1 VRRRQ
6 LLELEDLAW
15 CPRAVRDGGTDWLAF
30 MANTSEVFSAVAPKI
45 RAALRASGTNCVLDL
60 CSGGGGPW
68 LTLQRELAR
77 SGPLRVVLSD
87 RYPNIDALENMR
99 ARSHEALEFLPTP
112 VDATDVPHQIDG
124 VRTMFSAFHHFPP
137 AAARAI
143 LADAVAKGR
152 AIVIVEG
159 TTSRALGLVAMPLQL
174 PLILLLTPFVRPFR
188 WSRLVFTYLVPLIP
202 FIVLFDGTMSF
213 LRLYQ
218 TDELRDLVAAVPGSE
233 RFEWDI
239 GSTRGRRVP
248 VRLSHLVGIPT
259 RRRPD
264 EGDDVSARAR
274 TDESAADR
282 ATGSVAC

>member
-1 VRRRQ
+1 LTSPAGHSTIVQHPVRRRQ

-30 MANTSEVFSAVAPKI
+30 MANTSKVFSAMAPKI
-45 RAALRASGTNCVLDL
+45 RVAMRASGTNCVLDL

-77 SGPLRVVLSD
+77 SGPVRVVLSD
-87 RYPNIDALENMR
+87 RYPNVEAL
-99 ARSHEALEFLPTP
+99 ADVRSRSGEALEFLPTP
-112 VDATDVPHQIDG
+112 VDATDVPNQIDG

-137 AAARAI
+137 DAARAI
-143 LADAVAKGR
+143 LADAVAKER

-159 TTSRALGLVAMPLQL
+159 TTSRLLGLVAMPMQL

-188 WSRLVFTYLVPLIP
+188 WSRLLFTYLVPLIP

-213 LRLYQ
+213 LRLYKP
-218 TDELRDLVAAVPGSE
+218 DELRELVAAVPGSE

-239 GSTRGRRVP
+239 GSTRGTGMP
-248 VRLSHLVGIPT
+248 VGLSHLVGIPK

-264 EGDDVSARAR
+264 D
-274 TDESAADR
+274 AAS
-282 ATGSVAC
+282 T